1 MRARRQLGAGA
12 EAGLASPPARFA
24 AWERDE
30 RGARRA
36 AGCAQAMGARCH
48 RGPAR
53 FPRGGLRRE
62 LCGARAG
69 GERVNT
75 AKQAGFSAALLAARR
90 EKITRGD
97 AVPSRGRSP
106 PAAPGTFPLP
116 EGPAGF
122 IPCYQGWVGSREVAR
137 LRTGGCGWDL
147 GLGIEPSGAQRL
159 SHQRQ
164 AGVGDIPSPF
174 VPPPQAGG
182 MEHAAPPAAAWGGHG
197 AER

>member
-1 MRARRQLGAGA
+1 MTPPGRVSAGPPTCQPSPRRCWCRCS
-12 EAGLASPPARFA
+12 ASCRLHEPRSTRVSAKPPARFA

-30 RGARRA
+30 SGARRA
-36 AGCAQAMGARCH
+36 AGCARAVGARCH

-62 LCGARAG
+62 LCGAGAG

-75 AKQAGFSAALLAARR
+75 AKQAGLSAALLAARR
-90 EKITRGD
+90 EKISRGD
-97 AVPSRGRSP
+97 AVPSRGCSP

-122 IPCYQGWVGSREVAR
+122 VPCCQGRVGSSEVAR

-147 GLGIEPSGAQRL
+147 GLGIEPSGAQRH
-159 SHQRQ
+159 SHQHQ
-164 AGVGDIPSPF
+164 NALQQG
-174 VPPPQAGG
+174 
-182 MEHAAPPAAAWGGHG
+182 
-197 AER
+197 